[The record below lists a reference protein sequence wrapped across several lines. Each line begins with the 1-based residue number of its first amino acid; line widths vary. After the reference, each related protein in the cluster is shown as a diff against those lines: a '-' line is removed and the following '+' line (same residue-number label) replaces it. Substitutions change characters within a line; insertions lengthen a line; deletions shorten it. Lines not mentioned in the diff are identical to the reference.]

1 MNQWQFQE
9 AKAKLTELVNS
20 AIEHPQLITR
30 HGEPTV
36 VVLDV
41 KAYEKLLGKK
51 KNLVTFLRNSPLA
64 GVTLDLTR
72 DKSGM
77 RDIEL

>member
-1 MNQWQFQE
+1 MHHWQLQE
-9 AKAKLTELVNS
+9 AKAKLTELVNR
-20 AIEHPQLITR
+20 AIKQPQMITR

-41 KAYEKLLGKK
+41 KAYEKLLGQQE
-51 KNLVTFLRNSPLA
+51 NLVSFLRRSPLC
-64 GVTLDLTR
+64 GLDLKLKR
-72 DKSGM
+72 DHSGM